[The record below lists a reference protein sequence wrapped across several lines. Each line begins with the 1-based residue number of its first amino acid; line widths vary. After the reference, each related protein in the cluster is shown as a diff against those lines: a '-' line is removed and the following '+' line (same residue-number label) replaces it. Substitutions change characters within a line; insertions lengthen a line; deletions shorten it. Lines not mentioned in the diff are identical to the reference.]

1 MDLFHVVAHSGAG
14 GLTADG
20 GDDVLEL
27 LAVLA
32 ALDGVNIGADELNA
46 VLVQN
51 SLAVKLNCGVQRS
64 LAAQGSQHS
73 VNGVPLF
80 ALLDQDLFNVVRL
93 DGFDIGVIRKLRVGH
108 DGGRIGVD
116 QRYAQALFL
125 EHAAGLGA
133 GVVEL
138 ASLADDDWA
147 GADDQDVVDV
157 VALWHSYS
165 SFSWLST
172 YLGCG

>member
-1 MDLFHVVAHSGAG
+1 M
-14 GLTADG
+14 
-20 GDDVLEL
+20 
-27 LAVLA
+27 
-32 ALDGVNIGADELNA
+32 
-46 VLVQN
+46 
-51 SLAVKLNCGVQRS
+51 
-64 LAAQGSQHS
+64 
-73 VNGVPLF
+73 
-80 ALLDQDLFNVVRL
+80 VRE
-93 DGFDIGVIRKLRVGH
+93 FRVSH
-108 DGGRIGVD
+108 DRRRVGVD
-116 QRYAQALFL
+116 QGDAQPLFL

-138 ASLADDDWA
+138 ASLANDDWA